1 MNGLLQLSFQTI
13 VWDGIKE
20 MANIHFEDILTILR
34 VNPDPLL
41 NNLLSFM
48 GTSARKT
55 GIAMFIHS
63 LAEHWLHG
71 IYDAMLNKQLFHR
84 RDNNSALLA
93 SNPIINVNRHMLGVF
108 VVDYPV

>member
-1 MNGLLQLSFQTI
+1 MDGLLKLGFQTI
-13 VWDGIKE
+13 MWNGIEE
-20 MANIHFEDILTILR
+20 MPNVHFENVLTILL
-34 VNPDPLL
+34 VSSNPLL
-41 NNLLSFM
+41 NNQLSFV

-55 GIAMFIHS
+55 GIAVFIHP

-84 RDNNSALLA
+84 RDDNRALLA
-93 SNPIINVNRHMLGVF
+93 GDPVINVNRHMLGVF